1 MVDGTAQVATARV
14 NVIERVVGGIIV
26 LSRYLLVVFYFGLI
40 AALGIYAVVFARH
53 VWDMALRH
61 DETSV
66 LEALTVMLHLIDA
79 ALVASLTIMVVFSN
93 YENFVGRAISR
104 DAREVA
110 WLGRLDPLSLKV
122 KIATTVITISLIYML
137 KVLIDFETH
146 TPENVLW
153 RLVICCFFVVAGL
166 ALVAIDRMSDGHGRA
181 LHPETAATPPAPGPA
196 TRRGSTP
203 APPRTAVTPAG
214 L

>member
-1 MVDGTAQVATARV
+1 MVDGTTQVATARV
-14 NVIERVVGGIIV
+14 NPIERLVGGAIV

-40 AALGIYAVVFARH
+40 AALGIYGAVFARH

-61 DETSV
+61 EQLSV
-66 LEALTVMLHLIDA
+66 LEALTTMLHLIDA

-153 RLVICCFFVVAGL
+153 RLVICGFFIIAGL
-166 ALVAIDRMSDGHGRA
+166 ALVAIDRMSDDTGRGVFG
-181 LHPETAATPPAPGPA
+181 ETAAAPSIPEA
-196 TRRGSTP
+196 TTRRGS
-203 APPRTAVTPAG
+203 APPRTTTTATSV
-214 L
+214 